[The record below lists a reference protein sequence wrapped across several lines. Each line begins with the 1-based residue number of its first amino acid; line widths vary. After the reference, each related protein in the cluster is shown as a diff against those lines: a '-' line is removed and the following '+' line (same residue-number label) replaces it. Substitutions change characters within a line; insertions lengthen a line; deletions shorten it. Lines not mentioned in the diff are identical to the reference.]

1 VIVRR
6 VHRLLGL
13 VLLLPLLGWSATGL
27 VFFLKPGYAAAYGT
41 VRVFEYPLDGTL
53 DPRAAVPAG
62 ALEARWLRSVLGDHL
77 LVRLPS
83 GPHHFDARGERFPL
97 PGEASLR
104 RLLEDA
110 IRQDAVRYG
119 AIESLAR
126 DGSGGTVSART
137 TTGVTLDLDWA
148 TLSIR
153 QTGRD
158 TRSIDALYRIHYLQ
172 WTGIA
177 PVDRV
182 LGLLGLGSLVA
193 LAALGVRLAFVSTRQ
208 SV

>member
-41 VRVFEYPLDGTL
+41 LRVVDYPLDGSL
-53 DPRAAVPAG
+53 DRLAAVPEG

-83 GPHHFDARGERFPL
+83 GSEHLDAGGKRFPL

-104 RLLEDA
+104 SLLEDA
-110 IRQDAVRYG
+110 IRQDAARYG
-119 AIESLAR
+119 AIESLGR
-126 DGSGGTVSART
+126 DEAGASATART
-137 TTGVTLDLDWA
+137 TTGVALDLDWA
-148 TLSIR
+148 TLSMR

-177 PVDRV
+177 PVDRA

-193 LAALGVRLAFVSTRQ
+193 LAALGVRLAFVSRR
-208 SV
+208 